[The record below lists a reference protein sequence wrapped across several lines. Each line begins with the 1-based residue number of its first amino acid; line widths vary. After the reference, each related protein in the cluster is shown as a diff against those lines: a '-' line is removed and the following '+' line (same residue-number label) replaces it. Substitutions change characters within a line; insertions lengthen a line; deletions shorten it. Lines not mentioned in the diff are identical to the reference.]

1 MGVRQILQLE
11 GNVSVPGL
19 QPLDISQAE
28 IAVANIDGLAYWP
41 GLYSWDVNEQKT
53 GFIDRVTD
61 VPCMPMGAISVAGA
75 FSNFAD
81 GQPAYYI
88 STESFALVKDGFD
101 MSGSFTVAAVVGPEI
116 GIGSRN
122 TGTGFWFLAS
132 MAGKI
137 RYKVGNTERASYET
151 YTGPALNSAKM
162 TAVVFIFDRAA
173 GQMILR
179 VNGVQVDVL
188 VADAL
193 KTAEVRN
200 ELVFGRINA
209 GVAQGRFG
217 AYRSCIGF
225 TKALHGSELAALE
238 AMLMESVI

>member
-53 GFIDRVTD
+53 GFTDRVTD
-61 VPCMPMGAISVAGA
+61 VPCMPLGTVNVSGA
-75 FSNFAD
+75 FGNFAD
-81 GQPAYYI
+81 GQPAYNLT
-88 STESFALVKDGFD
+88 SDAMALVKDGFVT
-101 MSGSFTVAAVVGPEI
+101 SGSFTAAAVVGAEI
-116 GIGSRN
+116 GMGSK
-122 TGTGFWFLAS
+122 TAGTGFWFLAS
-132 MAGKI
+132 LAGKI
-137 RYKVGNTERASYET
+137 RYKIGNTERATYDS
-151 YTGPALNSAKM
+151 YTGPLLTNNKM
-162 TAVVFIFDRAA
+162 TAVVFIYDRAA

-188 VADAL
+188 AAEAL
-193 KTAEVRN
+193 KTAEIKN
-200 ELVFGRINA
+200 ELVFGRTNA
-209 GVAQGRFG
+209 GTAQGRFG

-225 TKALHGSELAALE
+225 TKALQGAELAALE
-238 AMLMESVI
+238 TMLLESVL